1 MSWQNELT
9 IMVRTLINDLSE
21 PYQFSDERIQQVLTV
36 AGKYVQFDV
45 NLDHSYAIDVINLTI
60 SPDPTLDNDAVFIS
74 LACLKA
80 ACIIDQSTYRTKAAL
95 EGIRAALGPAQLS
108 VTGQSAAWKTML
120 DKGPCAAYD
129 ELTSHWDVK
138 EATAIAAILSP
149 FSGNKFDPELQNIRT
164 TYGYRNSFY
173 NP

>member
-9 IMVRTLINDLSE
+9 IIVRTLVSDLAE
-21 PYQFSDERIQQVLTV
+21 PYQFSDERIQQVITV

-45 NLDHSYAIDVINLTI
+45 NLDNQYSIDVVNTTI
-60 SPDPTLDNDAVFIS
+60 TPDPAANNDAIFTS
-74 LACLKA
+74 LTCLKA

-95 EGIRAALGPAQLS
+95 EGVRATLGPANLS
-108 VTGQSAAWKTML
+108 VSGQSAAWKTML
-120 DKGPCAAYD
+120 DKGPCASYD

-149 FSGNKFDPELQNIRT
+149 FAGNKFDPELQNVRS

>member
-9 IMVRTLINDLSE
+9 IIVRTLINDVVE
-21 PYQFSDERIQQVLTV
+21 PYEFSDERLQQVIAV

-45 NLDHSYAIDVINLTI
+45 NLDHSYLIDVVNNNIT
-60 SPDPTLDNDAVFIS
+60 PDPTSDNDAVFIS
-74 LACLKA
+74 LTCLKA
-80 ACIIDQSTYRTKAAL
+80 ACIVDQSTYRTKAAM
-95 EGIRAALGPAQLS
+95 EGIRAALGPASLAIA
-108 VTGQSAAWKTML
+108 GQSSAWKTML
-120 DKGPCAAYD
+120 DKGPCASYD

-138 EATAIAAILSP
+138 EATAIAAVLSP
-149 FSGNKFDPELQNIRT
+149 FAGNKFDPELQNIRS

>member
-9 IMVRTLINDLSE
+9 VIVRTLISDLTE

-45 NLDHSYAIDVINLTI
+45 NLEHSYAIDVVNTTI
-60 SPDPTLDNDAVFIS
+60 TPDPTLDNDTIFTS

-95 EGIRAALGPAQLS
+95 EGIRATLGPANLS
-108 VTGQSAAWKTML
+108 ISGQSAAWKAML
-120 DKGPCAAYD
+120 EHGPCASYD

-149 FSGNKFDPELQNIRT
+149 FAGNKFDPEFQNIRS